1 MEEEHLSVCEA
12 HKERRLMKTLHD
24 VLRDLIERGDVVRDI
39 KLAPGVWHEVKF
51 GVLVTAEDVIM
62 VDDASVVAEDG
73 DRELIPDSDS
83 QFEARIFNAIT
94 RHPRIKFYLATR
106 QKITS
111 RAVELIWGL
120 VETENLAIAERQRDH
135 MREIE

>member
-1 MEEEHLSVCEA
+1 M
-12 HKERRLMKTLHD
+12 RLHN
-24 VLRDLIERGDVVRDI
+24 VLRAVIESDLIHDI
-39 KLAPGVWHEVKF
+39 ELESEVYHEVRL
-51 GVLVTAEDVIM
+51 GVLVTADGVIT
-62 VDDASVVAEDG
+62 VDDASVVADNVAPDPDG
-73 DRELIPDSDS
+73 

-94 RHPRIKFYLATR
+94 RHPKIKFYFATR
-106 QKITS
+106 EKITS